1 MDFSFKYDSLGMRIA
16 FYRACLNWL
25 DQLMSLLYFLEII
38 THKVLKSTLIVRL
51 RILIYSV
58 KIPNE
63 FWE

>member
-1 MDFSFKYDSLGMRIA
+1 MRIA